1 MPRDWQDMVEAHT
14 FSRIKLTTE
23 RVAKFGS
30 MTRRDRANIRYI
42 WVSLEIRE
50 YDCILCLRDR

>member
-1 MPRDWQDMVEAHT
+1 MVEAHT